1 MLMKTMILVWGS
13 AERGK
18 SQSIK
23 RLAMSLP
30 FSSIIRPWNAD
41 DYDSYVIGT
50 IKDND
55 GNERIVGLESQ
66 GDPYSN
72 QKEWIEACVS
82 ANCEVIVAASR
93 SYGQTVRN
101 ARDAA
106 RDNGYVIIEVTTLFH
121 DGGPMLD
128 NGTDLRD
135 VFAENMQH
143 LIMKCLE

>member
-1 MLMKTMILVWGS
+1 MRTMILVWGS

-23 RLAMSLP
+23 RLASSLP
-30 FSSIIRPWNAD
+30 FTSIIHPWNAD

-50 IKDND
+50 LKDKNGID
-55 GNERIVGLESQ
+55 RIVGLENQ
-66 GDPYSN
+66 GDPNSN
-72 QKEWIEACVS
+72 QKEWIEACVN

-101 ARDAA
+101 AYDLA
-106 RDNGYVIIEVTTLFH
+106 RDNGYVVIEVTTLFH
-121 DGGPMLD
+121 ENGPMLN

-135 VFAENMQH
+135 VFAENMKH
-143 LIMKCLE
+143 LIMRCLE

>member
-1 MLMKTMILVWGS
+1 MKAMILVWGS

-23 RLAMSLP
+23 RLAMTLP

-106 RDNGYVIIEVTTLFH
+106 RDKGYEIIEVTTHYH
-121 DGGPMLD
+121 DGGPMLE
-128 NGTDLRD
+128 NSTDLRD
-135 VFAENMQH
+135 VFAENMKH

>member
-106 RDNGYVIIEVTTLFH
+106 RDNGYEIIEVTTLFH